1 MAELSNRIP
10 PQPVEKVPDGYER
23 WLADI
28 AARVRSTQ
36 FRIARGANAET
47 MRLYWSIGRDILDRR
62 DRQGWGAKV
71 LVRLSADLQGE
82 FPGRLGFSVSN
93 LNYMRAMVAAWP
105 GAGATPPR
113 FVEELPWGHVR
124 ALLDGLDGVDDRD
137 WYARM
142 AMEQGWSRDVLRFQ
156 IQSRLR
162 DRVGVAPSN
171 FAEVLPPQESDLAQQ
186 LTKDPY
192 VFEVAALTERLSEH
206 DLEQALMDRLQHT
219 LLELGRGMALAG
231 RQVQLTV
238 DGVDRFVDLLLFHV
252 EQLRYVVIEL
262 KVGEFEPEHMGQL
275 STYVAM
281 VDDMVRNK
289 QLHAPTVGLVLCTG
303 KRESTVRYALAGA
316 GSPVAVAQW
325 QALPTEARAALP
337 TAEELQTV
345 VHAEL
350 AHQMAALDPSAA
362 PAADLD
368 AD

>member
-1 MAELSNRIP
+1 MAELSKRVP
-10 PQPVEKVPDGYER
+10 PQPVEEVPEGYER
-23 WLADI
+23 WLADV

-36 FRIARGANAET
+36 VRIARGANAE
-47 MRLYWSIGRDILDRR
+47 MIRLYWSIGRDILDRR
-62 DRQGWGAKV
+62 DRQGWGARV
-71 LVRLSADLQGE
+71 IERLSSDLQRE
-82 FPGRLGFSVSN
+82 FPGRMGFSVTN

-105 GAGATPPR
+105 SADAIPPR

-124 ALLDGLDGVDDRD
+124 ALLDGLEDVGDRQ

-142 AMEQGWSRDVLRFQ
+142 AIEQGWSRDVLRFQ
-156 IQSRLR
+156 IQNRLR
-162 DRVGVAPSN
+162 SRAGVAPSN
-171 FAEVLPPQESDLAQQ
+171 FADVLPPQESDLAQQ

-192 VFEVAALTERLSEH
+192 LFDVAALTERLSEH
-206 DLEQALMDRLQHT
+206 DLEQSLMDRLQHT

-231 RQVQLTV
+231 RQVRLTV

-262 KVGEFEPEHMGQL
+262 KISEFEPEHMGQL

-281 VDDMVRNK
+281 VDDLVRNRK
-289 QLHAPTVGLVLCTG
+289 IHAPTVGLVLCTG

-350 AHQMAALDPSAA
+350 AHQMAVLDPSTAFS
-362 PAADLD
+362 DTD
-368 AD
+368 